1 MRPHAAANRF
11 RLERSGVGV
20 VVIEVS
26 ECMRLRPVSN
36 PGSIL
41 EPIRRPGEHPESNR
55 RTRFPLGPPLDSL
68 SGSMARTLNVKPVI
82 FAFAAPFSLR

>member
-1 MRPHAAANRF
+1 MRPHAAASRF

-26 ECMRLRPVSN
+26 ECMRPRPLSN
-36 PGSIL
+36 PGGDWAGL
-41 EPIRRPGEHPESNR
+41 VNAGRQTGELDS
-55 RTRFPLGPPLDSL
+55 TVVPPLDSL
-68 SGSMARTLNVKPVI
+68 PGSMARTLNVKPVI